1 MARVLVTGWPSFVDG
16 EATAGDVLAM
26 EAVHGELDA
35 MGLPYDTA
43 WSPVFRPG
51 ALSLDDA
58 DPARYTHLVF
68 ACGPLHGPQVEALHG
83 RFAHCRRI
91 AVGVSVLD
99 PDDPA
104 VTGFDLVIPRD
115 APGAEPGPDLAAR
128 PVVPDVPVVGVV
140 LAPGQAEYG
149 TRRRHERIREELT
162 GWLGRR
168 DCARLP
174 IDTRLDPADWRLATT
189 PAELESVLR
198 RCDMVVTTRLHGLV
212 LALKNGV
219 PALAVDPVGGGAK
232 VTAQARA
239 WAWPAVVTVPED
251 AAPPLLDE
259 AALDRMWRWC
269 LEVRRPLPARP

>member
-99 PDDPA
+99 PADPA

-149 TRRRHERIREELT
+149 TRRRHDRVRAELT
-162 GWLGRR
+162 GWLARR
-168 DCARLP
+168 DCAR
-174 IDTRLDPADWRLATT
+174 
-189 PAELESVLR
+189 
-198 RCDMVVTTRLHGLV
+198 
-212 LALKNGV
+212 
-219 PALAVDPVGGGAK
+219 
-232 VTAQARA
+232 
-239 WAWPAVVTVPED
+239 
-251 AAPPLLDE
+251 
-259 AALDRMWRWC
+259 
-269 LEVRRPLPARP
+269 